1 MKELCTFKMLDLWL
15 LGNEMLQ
22 KQLCIFDV
30 RLYCLQVLAELINSF
45 SLEGKTW
52 GLAQFSALS
61 GSSENSDF
69 FFCRGGTC
77 MLKEALQVSMQ
88 NKIQQV
94 TSDSGLHLNFL
105 IYSHSFDFSQ
115 V

>member
-1 MKELCTFKMLDLWL
+1 MKELCTFKIDLWL

-61 GSSENSDF
+61 GSSVKQSDF
-69 FFCRGGTC
+69 F
-77 MLKEALQVSMQ
+77 LQRWYLYVEGS
-88 NKIQQV
+88 
-94 TSDSGLHLNFL
+94 SSGV
-105 IYSHSFDFSQ
+105 YAE
-115 V
+115 